1 MTRKQMN
8 SADIFFFLKENDLS
22 GAKIEKLYH
31 KKGEVVMRL
40 YKERKIILRI
50 TKKFLSIVNEFSS
63 DSADTF
69 TMTMRKHIYGRVDVV
84 QHGFDRIV
92 EFVDHGTLVCE
103 MFRNG
108 NFIILDENRTIVLP
122 EEIQKWKGRTIRPS
136 EEYKYPPGASILDK
150 GAFLD
155 EFSKSDKS
163 VASFLG
169 MRGFGIYGEEICQSA
184 GIDKNSKC
192 KDVDAEKIYDE
203 LMAFL
208 NRPLKPN
215 LIYDSGKLIDFSPVE
230 LSIYDGYEKKYVK
243 TFSDA
248 INEFFADD
256 VEEKVSSVDRIR
268 EEKLKKYEELE
279 RELLDTAVFIQENI
293 DYIEFFIKS
302 LGGRV
307 KGMKKLKINVNGRNI
322 TIDPSKSL
330 MKNVSNYYERAKE
343 VKNKIEK
350 IKSLQSEKKKSS
362 EPTGTSENDGGT
374 FRTFT
379 TSDGFKVIA
388 GKDAET
394 NEILVK
400 KHLDKW
406 DIVFHADI
414 VGAPFTVI
422 KSGKKLPSAQAIK
435 EAAQFAACYSRAWKR
450 RLGTIDV
457 YWVHPNQVKKVPGL
471 PKGSFQ
477 IQGKRN
483 YLRNVELKL
492 CFIPI
497 KGVINVLP
505 LEATKVSDKKYV
517 AFGPGTT
524 KAKELVSAVRK
535 EFNGYQIPQN
545 LSEKIPYGEGDII
558 R

>member
-1 MTRKQMN
+1 MN
-8 SADIFFFLKENDLS
+8 SADIYFFLRENDLN

-31 KKGEVVMRL
+31 KKGEVILRL
-40 YKERKIILRI
+40 YKNKKFILRI
-50 TKKFLSIVNEFSS
+50 NKKFMSTMNNFSS
-63 DSADTF
+63 EDTDTF
-69 TMTMRKHIYGRVDVV
+69 TMTMRKYIYGHVNVK
-84 QHGFDRIV
+84 QYEFDRII
-92 EFVDHGTLVCE
+92 EIVDHGTLICE

-108 NFIILDENRTIVLP
+108 NFIILDENRKIILP
-122 EEIQKWKGRTIRPS
+122 EEVQKWKGRVIKSS
-136 EEYKYPPGASILDK
+136 EYYKYPPSVNILNK
-150 GAFLD
+150 NMFMS
-155 EFSKSDKS
+155 EFKKSDKS
-163 VASFLG
+163 IASFLG
-169 MRGFGIYGEEICQSA
+169 MHGFGIYGEEICKNA
-184 GIDKNSKC
+184 GIEKSIICKNA
-192 KDVDAEKIYDE
+192 DAEKIYNE
-203 LMAFL
+203 MISFL
-208 NRPLKPN
+208 DRPLKPN
-215 LIYDSGKLIDFSPVE
+215 VIYKDGTLIDFSPTE
-230 LSIYDGYEKKYVK
+230 LSIYEEYEKKYFK
-243 TFSDA
+243 SFSDA
-248 INEFFADD
+248 LNEFFK
-256 VEEKVSSVDRIR
+256 ETEKNVDTIKKIR
-268 EEKLKKYEELE
+268 GEKLKKYEELE

-302 LGGRV
+302 LGGKV
-307 KGMKKLKINVNGRNI
+307 KGMKKIKINVNGRNI

-343 VKNKIEK
+343 IKNKIEK
-350 IKSLQSEKKKSS
+350 IKSFRVKKN
-362 EPTGTSENDGGT
+362 SENFDAAPDGESEM

-394 NEILVK
+394 NEIIIK

-406 DIVFHADI
+406 DLVFHADI

-422 KSGKKLPSAQAIK
+422 KSGKKLPSAQAIR

-457 YWVHPNQVKKVPGL
+457 YWVHPKQVKKVPGL

-483 YLRNVELKL
+483 YLRNIELKL

-497 KGVINVLP
+497 KGVMHILP
-505 LEATKVSDKKYV
+505 FETTKVSDKKYIV
-517 AFGPGTT
+517 LGPGTT
-524 KAKELVSAVRK
+524 KAKEIVNSIKK
-535 EFNGYQIPQN
+535 EFSGYKIPQN

>member
-8 SADIFFFLKENDLS
+8 SADIFFFLKENNLS

-40 YKERKIILRI
+40 YKEKKIILRI

-69 TMTMRKHIYGRVDVV
+69 AMTMRKHIYGRVDVV

-122 EEIQKWKGRTIRPS
+122 EEIQKWKGRTIKPS
-136 EEYKYPPGASILDK
+136 ETYQYPPGTNILDK
-150 GAFLD
+150 SAFLE
-155 EFSKSDKS
+155 EFSKSEKS

-169 MRGFGIYGEEICQSA
+169 MHGFGIYGEEICKSA
-184 GIDKNSKC
+184 GIDKSSKC
-192 KDVDAEKIYDE
+192 KDVDVEKIYNE
-203 LMAFL
+203 IMAFL

-215 LIYDSGKLIDFSPVE
+215 LIYDNGKLIDFSPVE

-248 INEFFADD
+248 LNEFFADD

-268 EEKLKKYEELE
+268 DEKLQKYEELE

-362 EPTGTSENDGGT
+362 ESVSTPENDGGM

-394 NEILVK
+394 NELLIK

-505 LEATKVSDKKYV
+505 FEATKVSDKKYV

-524 KAKELVSAVRK
+524 KAKELVSVVRK